1 MKVKAI
7 VYYAKKIDIIWGFP
21 GQARMEVMLAIK
33 NIVMSNCYIYAT
45 CKYICK
51 INSPI
56 SFLS

>member
-7 VYYAKKIDIIWGFP
+7 VYYAKKIDIISGFP

-45 CKYICK
+45 RKYICK